1 MKPTAGRSQTGMFT
15 ASEVEAQTGV
25 PATTL
30 RQWERRYGFPHPVR
44 NASGYRLYSPG
55 DVAAIQHMQAQLQ
68 SGVPASRAAELTVRA
83 TGLTAAPHVP
93 PNTPALPDTPSDTP
107 APRGAPQWAELLTA
121 ALLASDTDRAGAV
134 LAEVH
139 SQLPVEDVMTAVIS
153 PTMVEIGAR
162 WERGEITV
170 AHEHQA
176 TAYLR
181 ARIAALMDVAGV
193 QAGFGPL
200 VVAACAPEE
209 QHELGLM
216 MLTLALRRR
225 GVRVAYLGAN
235 VPLGDLAVYA
245 RQREARAVLLALN
258 GSWALDA
265 TREHLRDLDGLGMPL
280 FYGGALLNAD
290 PALARELGG
299 QYAGPDAPSAA
310 QHIAAALL
318 GGPATPPHSPGPHS
332 PGGSE

>member
-1 MKPTAGRSQTGMFT
+1 MFT
-15 ASEVEAQTGV
+15 ASEVEARTGV

-30 RQWERRYGFPHPVR
+30 RQWERRYGFPHPAR

-55 DVAAIQHMQAQLQ
+55 DVAAIQYMQSQLQ
-68 SGVPASRAAELTVRA
+68 SGVPASRAAELTVQAMAGSGPAPTPEDR
-83 TGLTAAPHVP
+83 AAPE
-93 PNTPALPDTPSDTP
+93 PDRA
-107 APRGAPQWAELLTA
+107 APEQGRSGAQWSALLTQ
-121 ALLASDTDRAGAV
+121 ALIDSDTDRAAAV
-134 LAEVH
+134 LSEAH
-139 SQLPVEDVMTAVIS
+139 AQIPVEVVMTDVIS
-153 PTMVEIGAR
+153 PTMIEIGAR

-176 TAYLR
+176 TAFLR
-181 ARIAALMDVAGV
+181 SRISGLMDVAGV

-200 VVAACAPEE
+200 VVAACAPQE

-258 GSWALDA
+258 GPWALES
-265 TREHLRDLDGLGMPL
+265 TLEHLRDLDGLNVPL
-280 FYGGALLNAD
+280 FVGGALLNSQ
-290 PALARELGG
+290 PHLARTLRGE
-299 QYAGPDAPSAA
+299 YAGPDAPSAA
-310 QHIAAALL
+310 QQIAARLL
-318 GGPATPPHSPGPHS
+318 GGAPPPHP

>member
-30 RQWERRYGFPHPVR
+30 RQWERRYGFPHPAR

-55 DVAAIQHMQAQLQ
+55 DVAAIQYMQSQLQ
-68 SGVPASRAAELTVRA
+68 SGVPASRAAELTVQAMAGSGPAPTPQDR
-83 TGLTAAPHVP
+83 AAPE
-93 PNTPALPDTPSDTP
+93 PDRA
-107 APRGAPQWAELLTA
+107 APEQGRSGAQWSALLTQ
-121 ALLASDTDRAGAV
+121 ALIDSDTDRAAAV
-134 LAEVH
+134 LSEAH
-139 SQLPVEDVMTAVIS
+139 AQIPVEVVMTDVIS
-153 PTMVEIGAR
+153 PTMIEIGAR

-176 TAYLR
+176 TAFLR
-181 ARIAALMDVAGV
+181 SRISGLMDVAGV

-200 VVAACAPEE
+200 VVAACAPQE

-245 RQREARAVLLALN
+245 RQREVRAVLLALN
-258 GSWALDA
+258 GPWALES
-265 TREHLRDLDGLGMPL
+265 TLEHLRDLDGLNVPL
-280 FYGGALLNAD
+280 FVGGALLNSQ
-290 PALARELGG
+290 PHLARTLRGE
-299 QYAGPDAPSAA
+299 YAGPDAPSAA
-310 QHIAAALL
+310 QQIAARLL
-318 GGPATPPHSPGPHS
+318 GGAPPPHP

>member
-30 RQWERRYGFPHPVR
+30 RQWERRYGFPHPAR

-55 DVAAIQHMQAQLQ
+55 DVAAIQYMQSQLQ
-68 SGVPASRAAELTVRA
+68 SGVPASRAAELTLHA
-83 TGLTAAPHVP
+83 MTAGAGPAPTPAAPDG
-93 PNTPALPDTPSDTP
+93 ALPDRA
-107 APRGAPQWAELLTA
+107 APDQGRGRSGAQWSALLTQ
-121 ALLASDTDRAGAV
+121 ALIDSDTDRAAAV
-134 LAEVH
+134 LSEAH
-139 SQLPVEDVMTAVIS
+139 AQIPVEVVMTDVIS
-153 PTMVEIGAR
+153 PTMIEIGAR

-176 TAYLR
+176 TAFLR
-181 ARIAALMDVAGV
+181 SRISGLMDVAGV

-200 VVAACAPEE
+200 VVAACAPQE

-258 GSWALDA
+258 GPWALEA
-265 TREHLRDLDGLGMPL
+265 TLEHRRDLDGLNVPL
-280 FYGGALLNAD
+280 FVGGALLNSQ
-290 PALARELGG
+290 PHLARTLGG
-299 QYAGPDAPSAA
+299 EYAGPDAPSAA
-310 QHIAAALL
+310 QQIAARLL
-318 GGPATPPHSPGPHS
+318 GGAPPPHP